1 MMRGAAAGAAAAVVL
16 SLGLVG
22 TAAAAGTDTTAP
34 ASGSATATDTSAE
47 GADGPTFTVGITGSV
62 DSFNP
67 FNGIVAESYEMWA
80 LMYDQL
86 ITYSMKDL
94 SIEPGLASKWTQSAD
109 GLTWTFTVR
118 SGVKWSDGQD
128 LTAADVA
135 YTYSRI
141 IDGGPE
147 AISWGSYLS
156 NVKSATA
163 PNATTLVLKLNKPNA
178 VLPLLPIPIIP
189 EHIWKDIP
197 EDQVKSFPN
206 EPDGDTPIVG
216 SGPFR
221 FVSGHAGGQ
230 TYVFE
235 RNPDYWGGEPSMQKV
250 VFQVYRAEDTQIQ
263 ALKAGDIDFAEGIS
277 ALQYKALQG
286 EDGITA
292 IQGISPGF
300 DEIAFNVG
308 SVDTKTGKP
317 KGDPNPAVLDPKFRF
332 ALQYAV
338 DRETIIKKAYQGD
351 GEPGQMIIPPVY
363 QKFFW
368 KNPDPDAYAYDP
380 AKAEQLLDAAG
391 YTVGADG
398 WRTMPDGSPI
408 GQLRLFARSDS
419 TTSLDTID
427 LFHEWLKEIHIDS
440 KVIAVEGNRLT
451 NIILD
456 GDYDIFQWGW
466 YVEPDP
472 DSMLQYFTCGQL
484 DGWNDSWYCNDKYDA
499 LYAQQKASTN
509 DEQRYQIIK
518 KMQAMLYAATPYIV
532 TAYTGIDEAY
542 RSDRWTDFTPQ
553 PNPGGVLLF
562 QYGAYNYIHAKPVT
576 EELAAGAGGSS
587 GKLSG
592 GEILGIGV
600 AMVLLFLAGGAIGG
614 FAGYRKATVDYRE

>member
-1 MMRGAAAGAAAAVVL
+1 MKRGAAAGVAAAVIMSLALAGAAAAE
-16 SLGLVG
+16 
-22 TAAAAGTDTTAP
+22 TDTTAP
-34 ASGSATATDTSAE
+34 PSSSGSATTGGTD
-47 GADGPTFTVGITGSV
+47 DLTFTVGITGSV

-67 FNGIVAESYEMWA
+67 FNGIVAESFEMWA
-80 LMYDQL
+80 LMYDQM
-86 ITYSMKDL
+86 ITYSMKDM
-94 SIEPGLASKWTQSAD
+94 SPQPGLATKWEQSPD
-109 GLTWTFTVR
+109 GLTWTFTIR

-128 LTAADVA
+128 LTAADIA

-147 AISWGSYLS
+147 AITWGSYLA
-156 NVKSATA
+156 NVDSVTA
-163 PNATTLVLKLNKPNA
+163 PDATTVVLKLSKPNA

-206 EPDGDTPIVG
+206 EPGGDVPIVG
-216 SGPFR
+216 SGPFTLQE
-221 FVSGHAGGQ
+221 GHAGGQ

-235 RNPDYWGGEPSMQKV
+235 RNPDYWNGEPAMSKV

-286 EDGITA
+286 ESGITA

-308 SVDTKTGKP
+308 SVDTKTGQP
-317 KGDPNPAVLDPKFRF
+317 MGDPNPAVLDPAFRR
-332 ALQYAV
+332 ALSFAV
-338 DRETIIKKAYQGD
+338 DRDTIVSKAYQGA
-351 GEPGQMIIPPVY
+351 GEPGGTFIPPIYKDFSWV
-363 QKFFW
+363 
-368 KNPDPDAYAYDP
+368 NPDPNAYKFDP
-380 AKAEQLLDAAG
+380 AHAEELLDAAG
-391 YTVGADG
+391 YTVGSDG

-419 TTSLDTID
+419 TSSLDTMD

-440 KVIAVEGNRLT
+440 KIVAVEGNRLT

-484 DGWNDSWYCNDKYDA
+484 DGWNDSWYCNKKYDA
-499 LYAQQKASTN
+499 LYEAQRSATN
-509 DEQRYQIIK
+509 DDQRFAIVK
-518 KMQAMLYAATPYIV
+518 KMQAMIYEAMPYIV
-532 TAYTGIDEAY
+532 TAYTSIDEAY
-542 RSDRWTDFTPQ
+542 RSDRWTNFQPQ
-553 PNPGGVLLF
+553 PDPGGILLF
-562 QYGAYNYIHAKPVT
+562 QYGATNYINIKPVV
-576 EELAAGAGGSS
+576 EDAAAGGGS

-592 GEILGIGV
+592 GDILAIGV
-600 AMVLLFLAGGAIGG
+600 VMVLLFLAGGAIGG